1 MWGQPRYRASN
12 VSLPLVIVTSIHR
25 PWQFQICNLQMPLEL
40 DYDEITA
47 KFDRLVAD
55 GIVFYKPSILVP
67 DTHRGM
73 IVRPSPP

>member
-1 MWGQPRYRASN
+1 
-12 VSLPLVIVTSIHR
+12 
-25 PWQFQICNLQMPLEL
+25 MPLDL

-67 DTHRGM
+67 VTHRGM